1 MHADERESSFWLI
14 RVERQN
20 SLDWQGGKLAVTERV
35 VPGALDRKQTLR
47 IRGGEGGFADSLA
60 IENMEVIDFTIRKI
74 CKTAADSQLQRDL
87 QANLLQFRSTHHGGF
102 L

>member
-35 VPGALDRKQTLR
+35 
-47 IRGGEGGFADSLA
+47 
-60 IENMEVIDFTIRKI
+60 
-74 CKTAADSQLQRDL
+74 
-87 QANLLQFRSTHHGGF
+87 QAGM
-102 L
+102 